1 MKLVISNYAA
11 AKLRKIG
18 YYISHKLKKTIAA
31 KNTLSKIKAAYSK
44 LRDNPYIGVP
54 LNTKT
59 ERETKLRF
67 LVSGSYVIIY
77 DVCGD
82 LVKIVNIFNG
92 RQNEWYLFF
101 NDNDEEE

>member
-1 MKLVISNYAA
+1 MKLVISNDAA
-11 AKLRKIG
+11 AKLREID
-18 YYISHKLKKTIAA
+18 YYISHKLKNPIAA
-31 KNTLSKIKAAYSK
+31 KNTLSKIKDTYSK

-101 NDNDEEE
+101 DDNDEEE

>member
-1 MKLVISNYAA
+1 MKLVISNDAVS
-11 AKLRKIG
+11 KLREID
-18 YYISHKLKKTIAA
+18 YYISHTLKNPIAA
-31 KNTLSKIKAAYSK
+31 KNTLSKIKDTYSK

-59 ERETKLRF
+59 ARETKLRF
-67 LVSGSYVIIY
+67 LVSGSYIIY

-92 RQNEWYLFF
+92 RQNEWFLFF